1 MRDDEAR
8 ITRVALLGGSFD
20 PPHVCHLLIS
30 SYVLQVAEVD
40 QVWWLPCA
48 SHAFGKRSAPFGD
61 RIALCELATRHRED
75 ILVCDVEARLSPPSY
90 TIDTVDALR
99 RQHPNHTFDWI
110 AGSDLMGEL
119 PRWHR
124 FEELLSSLRFVVVR
138 RGEIWEPPPAG
149 CRVEVLP
156 LRFPDV
162 SSTQVREAI
171 AEGRDVGGLVDRAVL
186 EVIRERRLYLS

>member
-1 MRDDEAR
+1 MPHDEVR
-8 ITRVALLGGSFD
+8 TRRVALLGGSFD

-48 SHAFGKRSAPFGD
+48 SHAFGKRSAPFED

-75 ILVCDVEARLSPPSY
+75 IVVSGVEARLDPPSY
-90 TIDTVDALR
+90 TIDTVDELR
-99 RQHPNHTFDWI
+99 RQHPDHTFVWI
-110 AGSDLMGEL
+110 AGSDLLGEL
-119 PRWHR
+119 TRWHR
-124 FEELLSSLRFVVVR
+124 HEELLASLRFVVVR
-138 RGEIWEPPPAG
+138 RGEIWESPPPG
-149 CRVEVLP
+149 CRHEVLP

-171 AEGRDVGGLVDRAVL
+171 VRGDEVDGLVDRAVL
-186 EVIRERRLYLS
+186 RAIRDRRLYLS